1 MAEGLTYAEV
11 GATLAA
17 ELPAGYHHLDERRRL
32 GGREVFDAAADFV
45 LGWGLQR
52 EAGLRV
58 PTSAP
63 VAEGLDVRLR
73 LGPLAVPVR
82 VVRVVDERDRRG
94 FVYGTLPGH
103 PETGEEAFL
112 VERDA
117 DGTWL
122 RVRAFSRPAR
132 WYSRLGGPVTS
143 WMQRRYTE
151 RYLAAADSSVRASGR

>member
-1 MAEGLTYAEV
+1 VDKGLTYAEV
-11 GATLAA
+11 GATLGA

-32 GGREVFDAAADFV
+32 GGPEVFGTVGDFV

-52 EAGLRV
+52 DAGLRV
-58 PTSAP
+58 PTSEP
-63 VAEGLDVRLR
+63 VSEGLDVRLR
-73 LGPLAVPVR
+73 LGPITVPVR
-82 VVRVVDERDRRG
+82 VVRVLAEPDRRG

-103 PETGEEAFL
+103 PEAGEEAFL

-117 DGTWL
+117 GGTWL

-143 WMQRRYTE
+143 WTQRRYTE
-151 RYLAAADSSVRASGR
+151 RYLAAGERAARQHL